1 MKSYI
6 ISEVQSSCE
15 MFAIG
20 RKDHTS
26 AIAVKIYQSKAVSHF
41 PDVQKLIKYKL
52 HFRMKRR
59 NSRWRNN
66 VIFKKPPKGLI
77 HRVQLLG
84 SVELNVID
92 IFARAGDEEGLEIL
106 VLFQR

>member
-1 MKSYI
+1 
-6 ISEVQSSCE
+6 
-15 MFAIG
+15 
-20 RKDHTS
+20 
-26 AIAVKIYQSKAVSHF
+26 
-41 PDVQKLIKYKL
+41 
-52 HFRMKRR
+52 MKRR

-66 VIFKKPPKGLI
+66 VTFEKPPKGLI